1 MYSQNRSDPVSQVS
15 KCLEPPD
22 RGPPEVS
29 IGIWIYTNATLLL
42 TSGVARGKKGKLPP
56 PRRNPGK
63 FAKYG
68 ERPRPQPAIRIYSS
82 RKL

>member
-56 PRRNPGK
+56 PAETLENLQSMGNDPGLS
-63 FAKYG
+63 
-68 ERPRPQPAIRIYSS
+68 QQ
-82 RKL
+82 